1 MDLSLFNSFFFLL
14 SSIVC
19 LLDGIMSILRTRLIF
34 IFTDS
39 NLIYSHFQI
48 FGGMCISISYAL
60 YNTYFVRGVF
70 FISFLCDCVDVC
82 VCFFW
87 NCNSCSECHCITQC
101 LLRFFRVRKL
111 FQLWFLMHALKR
123 KTE

>member
-39 NLIYSHFQI
+39 NLIYSHLQI

-82 VCFFW
+82 VYVFFLELQLVFGM
-87 NCNSCSECHCITQC
+87 SLYHPMFAP
-101 LLRFFRVRKL
+101 FFPGP
-111 FQLWFLMHALKR
+111 QALSTLVSDACTK
-123 KTE
+123 KEN